1 MNREFFKSFSGE
13 IDRLRG
19 SAAPPVVAG
28 GSRCS
33 IPISTVLFHPGI
45 VPLWLVLLFGLLLSR
60 GRTWAADYLPPAL
73 TTDGFA
79 IPQPGRQFKFPRDH
93 GSHPEFKIEWWYV
106 TGHLFADQGKR
117 FGFQATYFRRSGPV
131 VASETNPMERSSL
144 FETGPV
150 HLAHMAVLDVAS
162 GRFLHQERLNRQGWD
177 AEASTNTLSM
187 RNGNW
192 SLRFVDE
199 NAQTMVLRGGV
210 RSDAAFEL
218 TLSPVKPLVIF
229 GESGVSRKG
238 SSPFASSHYLTF
250 PRLTAQ
256 GSLKFDGSMLAVT
269 GAAWMDHEISS
280 SQLEEGQAG
289 WDWAGVQL
297 KDGREIMTYRLRR
310 KDGSTDP
317 FSTLA
322 WIDKEG
328 RVSHH
333 SATQFEWKSTGTW
346 KSSKTGAVYPV
357 RSGLTTIDPVSG
369 KSATFVFEP
378 LALNQELSGDLG
390 GVAYWEGASR
400 VRNEA
405 GEEIG
410 SAFVELTG
418 YAGNLAN
425 RFK

>member
-1 MNREFFKSFSGE
+1 MNRVIFKSSDVE
-13 IDRLRG
+13 TSSLRG
-19 SAAPPVVAG
+19 SAVLPLVAG
-28 GSRCS
+28 RSGRSAPFSSDFFRLNGLHFWLALSCLVIFQAGSS
-33 IPISTVLFHPGI
+33 
-45 VPLWLVLLFGLLLSR
+45 FG
-60 GRTWAADYLPPAL
+60 AEYLPPAL
-73 TTDGFA
+73 TTDGFS
-79 IPQPGRQFKFPRDH
+79 IPQPNRQFAFPRDH

-106 TGHLFADQGKR
+106 TGHLWAEQGRR
-117 FGFQATYFRRSGPV
+117 FGFQATFFRRSGAAT
-131 VASETNPMERSSL
+131 VAETNFADGSTL
-144 FETGPV
+144 FQTGPV
-150 HLAHMAVLDVAS
+150 HLAHMAILDVAS

-177 AEASTNTLSM
+177 TEASTNTLSM

-192 SLRFVDE
+192 SLRFADE
-199 NAQTMVLRGGV
+199 NVRTMVLRGGV

-218 TLSPVKPLVIF
+218 TLTPVKPLVIF

-238 SSPFASSHYLTF
+238 SSPSASSHYLTF
-250 PRLTAQ
+250 SRLAAQ
-256 GSLKFDGSMLAVT
+256 GFLKFAGSSVAVQGT
-269 GAAWMDHEISS
+269 AWMDHEISS
-280 SQLEEGQAG
+280 SQLEEGQSG

-322 WIDKEG
+322 WVDKEG
-328 RVSHH
+328 RVSHR

-357 RSGLTTIDPVSG
+357 RSRLATIDPLSG
-369 KSATFVFEP
+369 KSVAFVFEP
-378 LALNQELSGDLG
+378 LALNQELTGELG

-418 YAGNLAN
+418 YAGNLAD